1 MSPLYMILL
10 RLRKMRDTL
19 KNDLK
24 DYEKTKKDLIVQ
36 LENLELQMSCLNT
49 IEEQIEDLEDHFEQN
64 QVTE

>member
-36 LENLELQMSCLNT
+36 LENLELQMNCLIN
-49 IEEQIEDLEDHFEQN
+49 IEEQISDIEDHFEQN

>member
-1 MSPLYMILL
+1 MILL